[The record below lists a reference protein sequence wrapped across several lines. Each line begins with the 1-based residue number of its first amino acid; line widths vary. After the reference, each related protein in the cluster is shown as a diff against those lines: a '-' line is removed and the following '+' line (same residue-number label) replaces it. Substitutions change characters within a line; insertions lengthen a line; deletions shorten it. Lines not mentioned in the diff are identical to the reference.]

1 MLTLRIT
8 TQKGGESTM
17 PYVLFR
23 TKAVYKPNSWRV
35 STIKLAHG
43 WLERGVEAIFEP
55 RFSHIQWRDILSHLF

>member
-1 MLTLRIT
+1 
-8 TQKGGESTM
+8 M

-23 TKAVYKPNSWRV
+23 TKAVYEPDSWRV